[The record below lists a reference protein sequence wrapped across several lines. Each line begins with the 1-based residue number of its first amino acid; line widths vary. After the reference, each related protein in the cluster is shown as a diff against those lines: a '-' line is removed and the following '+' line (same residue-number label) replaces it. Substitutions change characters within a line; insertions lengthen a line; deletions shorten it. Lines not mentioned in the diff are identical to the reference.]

1 MTHFASCIEQN
12 DDIIAFY
19 KKQTTYL
26 YMDALFD
33 KQDAMLRATSMKI
46 VRSFIERVN
55 WKAPML
61 CIRGPRGVGKSTLLR
76 QYIKQH
82 YETGSEEVLYCSLDW
97 VYFSQH
103 SIIEVASNFYKRGGK
118 LLVVDEVHKYEGWSR
133 EVKEVAETYPDL
145 QMILSGSSL
154 LKLLDGDADL
164 SRRCRGYD
172 MPGLSFREYL
182 QFYKGITLPVCTL
195 EELLTSAKAIA
206 STVNSGCRPLQHFH
220 DYLRYGYYPYYL
232 TNPIDYYAL
241 IEQTVNYVVDVEL
254 PQQRKVSPANCRK
267 IKALLNVLAQQVPY
281 DVDISKLATASGLQR
296 NTVLEYLN
304 HLNDAKLLSL
314 LFSDNI
320 SVKKMQKPDKIYLE
334 NPNLLYALATT
345 SVKAGTARECFA
357 VNQLGHGHTVEYG
370 KEQGDFRVDGRWTF
384 EVGGEGKRFSQIA
397 DIPDSFV
404 LADDIEMPRG
414 NKLPLWMIG
423 FLY

>member
-1 MTHFASCIEQN
+1 MDTLFE
-12 DDIIAFY
+12 
-19 KKQTTYL
+19 KQE
-26 YMDALFD
+26 
-33 KQDAMLRATSMKI
+33 AMLRATSMEI
-46 VRSFIERVN
+46 VRSFMDSIN
-55 WKAPML
+55 WNAPML

-82 YETGSEEVLYCSLDW
+82 FHSGSEEVLYCSLDW

-103 SIIEVASNFYKRGGK
+103 SILEVAANFYKRGGK
-118 LLVVDEVHKYEGWSR
+118 LLVIDEVHKYEGWSR
-133 EVKEVAETYPDL
+133 EVKETAETYPTL
-145 QMILSGSSL
+145 QLMLSGSSL

-182 QFYKGITLPVCTL
+182 QFYKGISLPVYSL
-195 EELLTSAKAIA
+195 EELLAAPKEIA
-206 STVNSGCRPLQHFH
+206 AEVNNVCRPLQHFH
-220 DYLRYGYYPYYL
+220 EYLRYGYYPFYL

-241 IEQTVNYVVDVEL
+241 IEQTTNYVIDVEL
-254 PQQRKVSPANCRK
+254 PQQRKVNPANCRK

-281 DVDISKLATASGLQR
+281 DVDISKLSSASGLQR

-304 HLNDAKLLSL
+304 HLDNAKLINL
-314 LFSDNI
+314 LFSDNM

-345 SVKAGTARECFA
+345 PVKIGTARECFT
-357 VNQLGHGHTVEYG
+357 VNQLSHNHTVEYG
-370 KEQGDFRVDGRWTF
+370 KTQGDFRVDGKWTF
-384 EVGGEGKRFSQIA
+384 EVGGDGKSFHQIA
-397 DIPDSFV
+397 DIPNSFI

>member
-1 MTHFASCIEQN
+1 MDTLFE
-12 DDIIAFY
+12 
-19 KKQTTYL
+19 KQE
-26 YMDALFD
+26 
-33 KQDAMLRATSMKI
+33 AMLRATSMEI
-46 VRSFIERVN
+46 VRSFMDSIN
-55 WKAPML
+55 WNAPML

-82 YETGSEEVLYCSLDW
+82 FNSGSEEVLYCSLDW

-103 SIIEVASNFYKRGGK
+103 SILEVAANFYKRGGK
-118 LLVVDEVHKYEGWSR
+118 LLVIDEVHKYDGWSR
-133 EVKEVAETYPDL
+133 EVKEIAETYPTL
-145 QMILSGSSL
+145 QLMLSGSSL

-182 QFYKGITLPVCTL
+182 QFYKGITLPVYSL
-195 EELLTSAKAIA
+195 EELLAAPKEMAA
-206 STVNSGCRPLQHFH
+206 EVNNVCRPLQHFH
-220 DYLRYGYYPYYL
+220 EYLRYGYYPFYL

-241 IEQTVNYVVDVEL
+241 IEQTTNYVIDVEL
-254 PQQRKVSPANCRK
+254 PQQRKVNPANCRK

-281 DVDISKLATASGLQR
+281 DVDISKLSSASGLQR

-304 HLNDAKLLSL
+304 HLNDAKLINL
-314 LFSDNI
+314 LFSDNV

-345 SVKAGTARECFA
+345 PVKTGTARECFT
-357 VNQLGHGHTVEYG
+357 VNQLSHNHTVEYG
-370 KEQGDFRVDGRWTF
+370 KTQGDFRVDGKWTF
-384 EVGGEGKRFSQIA
+384 EVGGDGKSFHQIA
-397 DIPDSFV
+397 DIPNSFI

-414 NKLPLWMIG
+414 NKLPLWLIG

>member
-1 MTHFASCIEQN
+1 MDTLFE
-12 DDIIAFY
+12 
-19 KKQTTYL
+19 KQE
-26 YMDALFD
+26 
-33 KQDAMLRATSMKI
+33 AMLRATSMEI
-46 VRSFIERVN
+46 VRSFMDSIN
-55 WKAPML
+55 WNAPML

-82 YETGSEEVLYCSLDW
+82 FHSGSEEVLYCSLDW

-103 SIIEVASNFYKRGGK
+103 SILEVAANFYKRGGK
-118 LLVVDEVHKYEGWSR
+118 LLVIDEVHKYEGWSR
-133 EVKEVAETYPDL
+133 EVKETAETYPTL
-145 QMILSGSSL
+145 QLMLSGSSL

-182 QFYKGITLPVCTL
+182 QFYKGITLPVYSL
-195 EELLTSAKAIA
+195 EELVAAPKEIA
-206 STVNSGCRPLQHFH
+206 AEVNNVCRPLQHFH
-220 DYLRYGYYPYYL
+220 EYLRYGYYPFYL

-241 IEQTVNYVVDVEL
+241 IEQTTNYVIDVEL
-254 PQQRKVSPANCRK
+254 PQQRKVNPANCRK

-281 DVDISKLATASGLQR
+281 DVDISKLSSASSLQR

-304 HLNDAKLLSL
+304 HLDNAKLINL
-314 LFSDNI
+314 LFSDNM

-345 SVKAGTARECFA
+345 PVNIGTARECFT
-357 VNQLGHGHTVEYG
+357 VNQLSHNHTVEYG
-370 KEQGDFRVDGRWTF
+370 KAQGDFRVDGKWTF
-384 EVGGEGKRFSQIA
+384 EVGGNGKSFHQIA
-397 DIPDSFV
+397 DIPNSFI